1 MDRNKQILEFCPNF
15 YKILEFTPY
24 EDDKISGKLIK
35 LYQKYIFEIDV
46 NNEEDVESV
55 KQLDHVISKYFSIC
69 NMPIVTS
76 QYWNQVHGTNPYEVR
91 KDEEGM
97 QTMRTLGNNMAWL
110 LKCIDVAKKNG
121 VEYPENEKAV
131 KTNFV
136 R

>member
-55 KQLDHVISKYFSIC
+55 KQLDHVISKYTDDYLF
-69 NMPIVTS
+69 
-76 QYWNQVHGTNPYEVR
+76 R
-91 KDEEGM
+91 KDMQKQIVNIKIRKDAKDILKEIIKSILKIFDNYEEY
-97 QTMRTLGNNMAWL
+97 TTRVIYISRW
-110 LKCIDVAKKNG
+110 I
-121 VEYPENEKAV
+121 
-131 KTNFV
+131 
-136 R
+136 

>member
-55 KQLDHVISKYFSIC
+55 KQLDHVISKYIDDYLFRKELQKQ
-69 NMPIVTS
+69 IV
-76 QYWNQVHGTNPYEVR
+76 NIKIR
-91 KDEEGM
+91 KDAKDILKEIIKSILKIFDNYEEY
-97 QTMRTLGNNMAWL
+97 TTRVIYISRW
-110 LKCIDVAKKNG
+110 I
-121 VEYPENEKAV
+121 
-131 KTNFV
+131 
-136 R
+136 